1 MRQLRLPTL
10 DIPRLSEARKE
21 AKTEGAEPG
30 QIGALRPP
38 GINSAQLLF
47 VQDYTAAEGYL
58 LPNMLSGHSVQ
69 QSQLKLM
76 MDTHTV

>member
-10 DIPRLSEARKE
+10 DIPRLRLERRPKQRERSLDRS
-21 AKTEGAEPG
+21 
-30 QIGALRPP
+30 GALRPP

-69 QSQLKLM
+69 QPQLKLM